1 MMLDTRPETAPP
13 GCDLMALLMDVG
25 RRRHYPRGS
34 LVFAEGDDAH
44 EVLLVTRG
52 TVKVLVTARDGRQ
65 VVIEMS
71 DAGELLGELAALDGA
86 RRTASAVAVTPVEV
100 VTVPVTQFRT
110 ILREVPGAAEAMI
123 DVLAARLRAAA
134 GRHVELGAADAV
146 ARVCSRLDEMADR
159 YGVLDAA
166 GRLVLDTPI
175 TQLDL
180 AQWAGLSREAVVK
193 ALRSLRNV
201 GWITNLGRAIVV
213 LDRTAIA
220 QRATQ

>member
-1 MMLDTRPETAPP
+1 M
-13 GCDLMALLMDVG
+13 
-25 RRRHYPRGS
+25 
-34 LVFAEGDDAH
+34 
-44 EVLLVTRG
+44 
-52 TVKVLVTARDGRQ
+52 
-65 VVIEMS
+65 
-71 DAGELLGELAALDGA
+71 
-86 RRTASAVAVTPVEV
+86 TPVEV
-100 VTVPVTQFRT
+100 VTVPVAEFRT

-201 GWITNLGRAIVV
+201 GWITNRGRAIVV
-213 LDRTAIA
+213 LDRDAIA
-220 QRATQ
+220 GRATQ